1 MDVRSKIFTYEVTVE
16 WRGEKKG
23 AAICEG
29 KPDLEIATPPEFKG
43 HPGIWSPEDL
53 FVEAVNSCIMTTFLS
68 FIERM
73 GLELASYRSLAVG
86 KLERGSEVFSFT
98 EILVRPVI
106 GLRKEEDRAKAA
118 ELIERAEANCLIS
131 NSIKARV
138 IIEPT
143 IGL

>member
-1 MDVRSKIFTYEVTVE
+1 MVQ
-16 WRGEKKG
+16 
-23 AAICEG
+23 
-29 KPDLEIATPPEFKG
+29 
-43 HPGIWSPEDL
+43 
-53 FVEAVNSCIMTTFLS
+53 
-68 FIERM
+68 ERT

-86 KLERGSEVFSFT
+86 KLERGDEGLSFT
-98 EILVRPVI
+98 EILVRPTI

-143 IGL
+143 IEL